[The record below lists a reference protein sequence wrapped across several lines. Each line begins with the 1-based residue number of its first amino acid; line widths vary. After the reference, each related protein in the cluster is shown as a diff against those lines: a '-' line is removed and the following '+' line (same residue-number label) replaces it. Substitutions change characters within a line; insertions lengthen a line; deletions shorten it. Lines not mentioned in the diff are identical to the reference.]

1 MDFARTVYSRLIHV
15 IMILRFTLFLL
26 AGVLFNSCD
35 GPDGSNTNTPTST
48 TPPKTDTVVKTLFRP
63 VPVNCSN
70 YDREAQTFLDK
81 TRVFEK
87 ADSLSTVSFTLPFN
101 SEFQI
106 LEFIDKDQLVGS
118 EYVEIKDAEGRTGF
132 IIGEELPQNKG
143 LSYHTHEVFLVNRY
157 PLQSNTVTIR
167 KADEKGHQV
176 TESYTLH
183 CSATYS
189 FTEVYSIP
197 LKGFEQEE
205 NKPNFRLFKYETA
218 MNACPGQITTE
229 FLYYDGKQL
238 RPMIHGESEGEYSYY
253 HSVTPYL
260 PYRCGNGKIIHLANA
275 DVSNAFDSY
284 EGRLR
289 TVEVPKK
296 MDPLN
301 TIVVISEDVEYAL
314 DAEGEIVA
322 DKNGQ
327 SKKSFDSTSVVY
339 YSWTGTKLIKLKM
352 K

>member
-1 MDFARTVYSRLIHV
+1 
-15 IMILRFTLFLL
+15 
-26 AGVLFNSCD
+26 VLFISCD
-35 GPDGSNTNTPTST
+35 GLDGSKKDTPTSS
-48 TPPKTDTVVKTLFRP
+48 TPPKTDTVVKTLYRT
-63 VPVNCSN
+63 VPANCSN
-70 YDREAQTFLDK
+70 YDREAQTYLDK

-87 ADSLSTVSFTLPFN
+87 ADSLSAVSFTLPFN

-132 IIGEELPQNKG
+132 IIGEELPQNIG
-143 LSYHTHEVFLVNRY
+143 HCYHTHEVFLVNRY

-167 KADEKGHQV
+167 KADAKGHQV

-189 FTEVYSIP
+189 FTEVYGIP
-197 LKGFEQEE
+197 LMGFEQEE

-218 MNACPGQITTE
+218 MNACPGAITTE
-229 FLYYDGKQL
+229 FLFYDGKQL
-238 RPMIHGESEGEYSYY
+238 RPLIHGESEGEYSYY

-260 PYRCGNGKIIHLANA
+260 PYRCGNGKIIHLAHA
-275 DVSNAFDSY
+275 DVNMAFDSY

-296 MDPLN
+296 VDAAN
-301 TIVVISEDVEYAL
+301 TIVVISEDVEYVL
-314 DAEGEIVA
+314 DEEGEMIP
-322 DKNGQ
+322 DKNGKN
-327 SKKSFDSTSVVY
+327 KKSLDSTSVVY
-339 YSWTGTKLIKLKM
+339 YLWNGRQLIKQK
-352 K
+352 